1 MNPPSS
7 PLGPKP
13 LLDVVAVEPL
23 PGFILRLTFENG
35 EVRRFAMANFL
46 ARAGGVFV
54 SLRKMALFKQAN
66 LANGTVAW
74 PNGADLD
81 PELLYEKSIPETA
94 ADVAPE
100 VPDYQEEA
108 EEPEAIGLLSVVQLR
123 RDLPHFGTVVE
134 LLDESTVLVEFADSQ
149 GETVELLPVPKAL
162 LANNHSVARAV
173 PADGNVFLDL
183 GFSPEEAAQ
192 FKIDSNQRIA
202 RRIGQAK
209 GLLEMP
215 ADSEGYPRDTE
226 WENLHEVGLE
236 VWPCYESEAPSK
248 QPVEPE
254 KARSKTC
261 PQAGLLFHS
270 QLRQALER
278 LILLE
283 YAPWNVEARKQL
295 DALQWHLEKVKPSVI
310 ASQLAAAWLQTKALL
325 EASLSLEGHPV
336 RLPDTCPFSV
346 EKVQGRNG

>member
-23 PGFILRLTFENG
+23 PGFNLRLTFENG
-35 EVRRFAMANFL
+35 EVRHFAMAHFL

-183 GFSPEEAAQ
+183 GFSPEKATQ
-192 FKIDSNQRIA
+192 FKADSDQRIA

-209 GLLEMP
+209 GQFEMP
-215 ADSEGYPRDTE
+215 EDREGYPRDPE
-226 WENLHEVGLE
+226 WESLHEVGLE
-236 VWPCYESEAPSK
+236 VWPSDESEAPSK
-248 QPVEPE
+248 QSFETE
-254 KARSKTC
+254 KARPKTS
-261 PQAGLLFHS
+261 PLADRPLYS

-283 YAPWNVEARKQL
+283 YSPCKVEARKQL
-295 DALQWHLEKVKPSVI
+295 DALQWHLRKVKPSVV
-310 ASQLAAAWLQTKALL
+310 ARQLPAAWLQTKALL
-325 EASLSLEGHPV
+325 EASLSIEGHPV
-336 RLPDTCPFSV
+336 HLPDKCPFRV

>member
-23 PGFILRLTFENG
+23 PGFNLRLTFENG
-35 EVRRFAMANFL
+35 EVRHFAMAHFL

-134 LLDESTVLVEFADSQ
+134 LLDESTVLVEFADGH
-149 GETVELLPVPKAL
+149 GEAVELLLVPKSL
-162 LANNHSVARAV
+162 LANYHGVTPV
-173 PADGNVFLDL
+173 TPAESNLSLDL
-183 GFSPEEAAQ
+183 GFPPEDAAQ
-192 FKIDSNQRIA
+192 FKADAEERIA
-202 RRIGQAK
+202 RRTGRAK
-209 GLLEMP
+209 GLFEIQEN
-215 ADSEGYPRDTE
+215 SEGYPRDPE
-226 WENLHEVGLE
+226 WESLHEVGLE
-236 VWPCYESEAPSK
+236 VWPGHESEAPSK
-248 QPVEPE
+248 
-254 KARSKTC
+254 
-261 PQAGLLFHS
+261 
-270 QLRQALER
+270 
-278 LILLE
+278 
-283 YAPWNVEARKQL
+283 
-295 DALQWHLEKVKPSVI
+295 
-310 ASQLAAAWLQTKALL
+310 
-325 EASLSLEGHPV
+325 
-336 RLPDTCPFSV
+336 
-346 EKVQGRNG
+346 